1 MMLSV
6 CHSIFTDVYMSS
18 FMFMHLFLCVFIRTW
33 LYMGIFCGVQ
43 QETSHQRHQLCFDQ
57 GKCSKNITLSNEG
70 KRATHST
77 GGPYANV
84 TTTDGYTTGI
94 HQWSM
99 KIRKLASTRY
109 VGAGGG
115 WFAGTEV
122 GAGVSVLPR
131 NGNYSITSTFF
142 DKHRAYCWWDY
153 GVSYHH
159 YYGRGEL
166 GENCS
171 RWKVGDVITFTL
183 DCEQRTLQI
192 LVSRTG
198 KSATLNDLVVASPL
212 YPTVCMQLDNEV
224 ELC

>member
-1 MMLSV
+1 
-6 CHSIFTDVYMSS
+6 
-18 FMFMHLFLCVFIRTW
+18 MFMHLFLCVFIRTW

-70 KRATHST
+70 KRATNSGVT
-77 GGPYANV
+77 YANV

-99 KIRKLASTRY
+99 KIRKLPGFWCT
-109 VGAGGG
+109 
-115 WFAGTEV
+115 

-131 NGNYSITSTFF
+131 DGNYSTTSTFF
-142 DKHRAYCWWDY
+142 WRHRAYYWWCHGD
-153 GVSYHH
+153 SYHH
-159 YYGRGEL
+159 NNGHRKQGEK
-166 GENCS
+166 CS
-171 RWKVGDVITFTL
+171 EWKVGDVITFTL

-192 LVSRTG
+192 LVSGTG
-198 KSATLNDLVVASPL
+198 ESATLNDLVVTSPL
-212 YPTVCMQLDNEV
+212 YPTVCMQHDNEV